1 MSGERS
7 QEAVGLTKNVI
18 RRLVCD
24 HLPGNVPGQNEVSIR
39 LYGREPLYFP
49 VN

>member
-1 MSGERS
+1 MSEERS

-24 HLPGNVPGQNEVSIR
+24 HLPGKLPGQNEAGPGQAGVN
-39 LYGREPLYFP
+39 GLYFP

>member
-1 MSGERS
+1 MSEERS

-24 HLPGNVPGQNEVSIR
+24 HLPGNVPGQNEAGSR
-39 LYGREPLYFP
+39 LYRREPLYFP